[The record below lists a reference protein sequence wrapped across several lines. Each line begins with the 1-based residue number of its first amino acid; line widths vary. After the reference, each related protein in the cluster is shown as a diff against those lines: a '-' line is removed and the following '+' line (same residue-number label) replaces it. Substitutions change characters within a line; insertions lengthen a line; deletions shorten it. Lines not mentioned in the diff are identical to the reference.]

1 MLSVYCLSLHSQ
13 RISLKIEFLSVAPW
27 LWGCSSRVAEKYAA
41 SLGEVSQ
48 GKNPRHRKEE
58 TDLWPESESVAE
70 LRVGSRFLTT
80 QLIPFLLT
88 ASSLS
93 FMHSDIH
100 SLAPLFIQHL
110 LEKDKESCYGFCDTC
125 FYSKFQDPI
134 ELKLER
140 LLTEANEAQGSE
152 IIFLLLYS

>member
-1 MLSVYCLSLHSQ
+1 M
-13 RISLKIEFLSVAPW
+13 
-27 LWGCSSRVAEKYAA
+27 CSITGR
-41 SLGEVSQ
+41 GFT

-58 TDLWPESESVAE
+58 TDLRPESESVAE

-100 SLAPLFIQHL
+100 SLAPLFFQHL